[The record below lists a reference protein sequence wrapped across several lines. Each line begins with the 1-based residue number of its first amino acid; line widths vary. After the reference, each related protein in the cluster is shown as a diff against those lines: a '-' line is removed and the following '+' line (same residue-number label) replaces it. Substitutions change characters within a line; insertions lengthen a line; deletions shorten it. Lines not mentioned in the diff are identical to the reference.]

1 MNTTYAP
8 RDASQSVAYIRPK
21 QAAFLLDLADQRK
34 LGLTREEMAQRIEGM
49 TADIAG
55 KWITK
60 ALTMPRKVRAS
71 AQPGY
76 YVLGEGDAAEYLV
89 VVANKAGTG
98 TYAKKL
104 EVRESDEGR
113 KTGSWVYA
121 PGKGYA
127 VAAMTPMTMDEAIA
141 FSHLHGFCFR
151 CGKALKDP
159 KSVKASIGPVCIKRL
174 SAAGVI

>member
-1 MNTTYAP
+1 MSTTYAP
-8 RDASQSVAYIRPK
+8 HDASQTIVYITPK
-21 QAAFLLDLADQRK
+21 QVNFLLDLADQRE
-34 LGLTREEMAQRIEGM
+34 LGLTRDQMTQRVEGM
-49 TADIAG
+49 TSDVA
-55 KWITK
+55 KRWITK
-60 ALTMPRKVRAS
+60 ALTMPRKKRAV

-76 YVLGEGDAAEYLV
+76 YVLGAGEAAEYLV
-89 VVANKAGTG
+89 VVANKAGTS

-104 EVRESDEGR
+104 DIRVGAEGR

-159 KSVKASIGPVCIKRL
+159 KSVKASIGPVCLRKL
-174 SAAGVI
+174 QAAGVM